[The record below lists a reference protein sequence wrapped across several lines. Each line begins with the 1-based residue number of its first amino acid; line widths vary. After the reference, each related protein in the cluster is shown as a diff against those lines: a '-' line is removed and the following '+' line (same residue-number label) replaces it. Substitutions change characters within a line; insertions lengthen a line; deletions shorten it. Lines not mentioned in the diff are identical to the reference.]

1 MSKIYVDE
9 IQPKTSGGDISFGK
23 LATIYPRGLT
33 YYPAMLARKTTT
45 YSSSSGAGYWVCN
58 SEEFDEGSNYDTST
72 GKFTAPID
80 GIYHVD
86 FFLLGQSGDNFD
98 LVLRKNGSQYL
109 DYDIRNNSSAIGGNF
124 TLSFSGVIKMDANDT
139 CGIYVN
145 SISNDIYGTGLNQL
159 SIYLVTPV

>member
-33 YYPAMLARKTTT
+33 YYPAMLARKTST
-45 YSSSSGAGYWVCN
+45 YSSSSGAGYWICTNVT
-58 SEEFDEGSNYDTST
+58 FDEGSNYDTST

-86 FFLLGQSGDNFD
+86 FFLLGQDGDNYD
-98 LVLRKNGSQYL
+98 IHLRKNDATYA
-109 DYDIRNNSSAIGGNF
+109 DYDMRNNNSALESNLTHGM
-124 TLSFSGVIKMDANDT
+124 SGLIKMDANDT
-139 CGIYVN
+139 CGIYVS
-145 SISNDIYGTGLNQL
+145 SISNDIYGSGLNQL